1 MFAGIMAKTLPDFIK
16 KKKKLQPYR
25 TKVLQDSKHKR
36 NAQTHAKTLQGHMT
50 KKRDTTKTTQNWQTD
65 TAGESQRR
73 SGRLLAVKF
82 KSWKIPKE
90 NAAKTI

>member
-1 MFAGIMAKTLPDFIK
+1 MAKTLPDFIK
-16 KKKKLQPYR
+16 KKKNYNPTEPKFS
-25 TKVLQDSKHKR
+25 TDSKHKR

-73 SGRLLAVKF
+73 NGRLLAVKF